1 MRALSVGT
9 DPLHTS
15 SDFRLLWLTV
25 LPAGIA
31 MGAVGLAVFVQASDL
46 GGAAALGFLGLVQFT
61 FLTLGAVGGSAIVD
75 HVDRRLLLVL
85 TQGGFGIS
93 ATALLIG
100 SLAGDPPMALLYA
113 TSAWGS
119 AAASLHFPTRSAM
132 IPPVVERAEL
142 TTAMTLDM
150 VVWNVTMIVGPILGG
165 FVLDRFGLSAVY
177 GSCALLQGVA
187 LLMMLGLGR
196 QPADARHGDRLGLS
210 AIRRGFAYLRP
221 RPVLKGLLWIDLIA
235 MAFGMR
241 RALFPILAVEQF
253 GRGAAAVGL
262 LMAAM
267 PAGALVVSLTAGWLK
282 DVHRQGRGLVIAA
295 LAWGAAI
302 VLFGLSGDRFG
313 LALLLLAIAGGA
325 DIVAAIIR
333 ATIIQHEVR
342 ESVRGRVWGINFLVL
357 NGGPRLGDMTAGM
370 TAAAWGA
377 TPSVVVGG
385 LAALVGT
392 AFYALTVRELPRY
405 TSADGIDPIDD
416 GQTPLR
422 GET

>member
-1 MRALSVGT
+1 MASVGT
-9 DPLHTS
+9 GPLRDS
-15 SDFRLLWLTV
+15 RDLRLLWLAV
-25 LPAGIA
+25 LPAGVA
-31 MGAVGLAVFVQASDL
+31 MGAVGLAVFVQASEL
-46 GGAAALGFLGLVQFT
+46 GGAAGLGFLGLVQFV
-61 FLTLGAVGGSAIVD
+61 FLTLGALGGSAIVD
-75 HVDRRLLLVL
+75 HVDRRLLLLL
-85 TQGGFGIS
+85 TQAGFGIS

-119 AAASLHFPTRSAM
+119 VNASLHFPTRSAM

-150 VVWNVTMIVGPILGG
+150 VVWNVTMIVGPIAGG

-177 GSCALLQGVA
+177 GSCAALQGVA
-187 LLMMLGLGR
+187 LLMMLGLRR
-196 QPADARHGDRLGLS
+196 QPADERRDDRLGLS
-210 AIRRGFAYLRP
+210 AIRHGFAYLRP

-241 RALFPILAVEQF
+241 RALFPLLAVEQF
-253 GRGAAAVGL
+253 DRGAAAVGL

-282 DVHRQGRGLVIAA
+282 DVHRQGLGLVVAA
-295 LAWGAAI
+295 MAWGVAI
-302 VLFGLSGDRFG
+302 ALFGISGEHFG
-313 LALLLLAIAGGA
+313 LALLLLAVAGGA
-325 DIVAAIIR
+325 DVVAAIIR
-333 ATIIQHEVR
+333 ATIIQHEVP
-342 ESVRGRVWGINFLVL
+342 EVVRGRVWGINFLVL

-377 TPSVVVGG
+377 TFSVVVGG
-385 LAALVGT
+385 LAAVIG
-392 AFYALTVRELPRY
+392 AGIYALAVPDLPRY
-405 TSADGIDPIDD
+405 TSKDGIDPIED
-416 GQTPLR
+416 PAPWR